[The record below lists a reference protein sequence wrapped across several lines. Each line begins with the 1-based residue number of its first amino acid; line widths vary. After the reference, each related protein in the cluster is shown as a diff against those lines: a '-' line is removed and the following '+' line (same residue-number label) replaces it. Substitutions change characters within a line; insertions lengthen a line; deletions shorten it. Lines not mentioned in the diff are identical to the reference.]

1 MAESEKNRVADDP
14 QATLD
19 IINTI
24 ERTSKKELD
33 VLLSID
39 KKLSDT
45 TGRAGGRSSGNP
57 KPDRPPAR
65 EPANEQKISPHKRRA
80 SGASTP
86 LTREERDEGLRVTR
100 RKPRHPGAVKRDQ
113 EILPHKNERQVTT
126 ATKRPQKSESKASD
140 KETTTSAT
148 VAHKPEEPTQKRRT
162 YADQVRKR
170 DGNGRFTSSADKARQ
185 KHQDDQH
192 EELVDEEKKSRTL
205 FSKLTGFLTKKDPKE
220 MEGTALDAAGAAA
233 GGSFWKAGKEAME
246 LVKNTGEM
254 LGIGK
259 DNDEK
264 TKKSLLGRVKG
275 LFGKE
280 KKKLPAAVAPAE
292 NDYTPS
298 LSKRNGAPAILRATA
313 SPTDV
318 GGFGLRNATRARA
331 TASSLD
337 VTNRN
342 VQKAAIV
349 KTEEQTQVIKE
360 GDAQIVERLDELLEK
375 SGGAKK
381 GGGLLAKLLGA
392 KIAGKLG
399 KALAGI
405 AGLWVAKFG
414 KKLFSA
420 LLAAIAAA
428 SAGFRKSL
436 PGRNPRN
443 VDIDADGRG
452 GQGKN
457 KPKKNKPSGKSK
469 GNIFKKLLTNPAVTT
484 AATAV
489 AATAATGAAVASHSG
504 ATPEEKPKKG
514 SKPKATPKTAAEA
527 AQESAEKAKASA
539 PKPGDKVSVGR
550 PITAEEGVAK
560 KAGQSVA
567 TEVAEKGAVEVAEKG
582 GVKAAAKGAA
592 KIGMR
597 SIPILGTAI
606 MTAVDAVDGY
616 SDEEAQREAFQLK
629 DGEEVTTG
637 QKASFSAANVLDMG
651 GLVSGAAGLLADGA
665 EALGMDGVADALK
678 FDTGDMA
685 KGINSAATSAKDA
698 ITNLFSDKS
707 DSKSE
712 SQTKT
717 ITDSIKEG
725 AKDTITALDSGNA
738 LLIDAINKKNGVVD
752 ANVVPQQGLGIS
764 SPAPVLINA
773 PSTDT
778 MTEGLNIGGRNA
790 KNRSFRNNNFGNL
803 EFAGQAGAV
812 LENKNSK
819 GEQRFARFNTP
830 EEGMRGLGNQLMLYA
845 TGRSKSGKRDTID
858 SILNVFA
865 PNNENNTEAY
875 KASLAKSLGVD
886 RNATLDLANPEV
898 MTKMIRSIATIEGG
912 NPQVTDEFIKKA
924 LGTYNFDKFRWEGG
938 FNDITVEM
946 ENAKRKAKGEE
957 FLKAEDLYSIGDPMT
972 GRGQVSKATS
982 TNQTPQPSEVKPQDE
997 PEQHA
1002 QAAKAVKKQEITPH
1016 NVEPEK
1022 QGSTATAA
1030 NAQPSTTA
1038 TAAPHP
1044 EEKTPQ
1050 SAEISDEKQ
1059 LEDLTKKAAANSQNG
1074 EKYNAAKLPFQDNP
1088 IVGKVL
1094 SMVGAD
1100 RVANAEGLRH
1110 QAAPGSNAI
1119 DRAIASQQNT
1129 KNSNNAVSSAPAS
1142 TPASAIA
1149 KPQTVTGV
1157 ASYSHPKEMYSVTD
1171 LQSATPAV
1179 PGAAQGNHKPGGA
1192 PAGGEVDLKMLA
1204 ALNKIAGL
1212 LEDIKK
1218 DGLSSDPTRFT
1229 SVKNSPQPAPRATIP
1244 LSVSDP
1250 TMSSLASR

>member
-1 MAESEKNRVADDP
+1 MAETEKNRVADDP
-14 QATLD
+14 QATLN

-45 TGRAGGRSSGNP
+45 SGRVGGRASGNP
-57 KPDRPPAR
+57 KPDHPPAR
-65 EPANEQKISPHKRRA
+65 EQGNEQKNTPHKRRA
-80 SGASTP
+80 SGAKTP
-86 LTREERDEGLRVTR
+86 LTREERDDGLRVSR
-100 RKPRHPGAVKRDQ
+100 RKSRQITTSQIEQKNS
-113 EILPHKNERQVTT
+113 PHKESQVTT
-126 ATKRPQKSESKASD
+126 ERKRPQKPEHKSPDTAP
-140 KETTTSAT
+140 TTTSA
-148 VAHKPEEPTQKRRT
+148 VAAKVPEASTPKPRT

-192 EELVDEEKKSRTL
+192 DELVDEEKKSRTL
-205 FSKLTGFLTKKDPKE
+205 FNKLTGFITKKDPKE

-259 DNDEK
+259 DDEDDE
-264 TKKSLLGRVKG
+264 KKSLFGKVKG
-275 LFGKE
+275 LFAKE
-280 KKKLPAAVAPAE
+280 KKKRPAAVAPADH
-292 NDYTPS
+292 DYIPS
-298 LSKRNGAPAILRATA
+298 LSKRNGAPAILRATP
-313 SPTDV
+313 SPTAV

-331 TASSLD
+331 SASSLD

-342 VQKAAIV
+342 VQKAAVV

-375 SGGAKK
+375 SGGAQK
-381 GGGLLAKLLGA
+381 GGGILGKLLGA

-428 SAGFRKSL
+428 SAGFRKSR

-457 KPKKNKPSGKSK
+457 KPKKKKPSGKSK

-504 ATPEEKPKKG
+504 ANPEEKTKKG
-514 SKPKATPKTAAEA
+514 NKPKATSKTAAEA
-527 AQESAEKAKASA
+527 AQESAEKVRASA

-567 TEVAEKGAVEVAEKG
+567 TEVAEKGAIEAAEKG
-582 GVKAAAKGAA
+582 GMKAAAKGAA

-616 SDEEAQREAFQLK
+616 SDEEAQREAFKLK

-651 GLVSGAAGLLADGA
+651 GMVSGAAGLLADGA
-665 EALGMDGVADALK
+665 KALGMDGVADALT

-698 ITNLFSDKS
+698 ITNLFSDKN

-738 LLIDAINKKNGVVD
+738 LLIDAINKKYGVVD

-773 PSTDT
+773 PSTNS

-803 EFAGQAGAV
+803 EYAGQAGAV

-865 PNNENNTEAY
+865 PKNENNTEAY

-924 LGTYNFDKFRWEGG
+924 LGTYNFEKFQWEGG
-938 FNDITVEM
+938 FNDITLEM

-957 FLKAEDLYSIGDPMT
+957 LLKAEDLFSIGDPMT
-972 GRGQVSKATS
+972 GRGQVSKATGTS
-982 TNQTPQPSEVKPQDE
+982 QAVQPAEIKPQDE

-1002 QAAKAVKKQEITPH
+1002 QAAKKKQEITPH
-1016 NVEPEK
+1016 NVQPEK
-1022 QGSTATAA
+1022 QATAV
-1030 NAQPSTTA
+1030 PVS
-1038 TAAPHP
+1038 
-1044 EEKTPQ
+1044 EESTPQ

-1059 LEDLTKKAAANSQNG
+1059 LEALTKKAAANSQNG

-1088 IVGKVL
+1088 IVGKML

-1119 DRAIASQQNT
+1119 DRAIASQQQT
-1129 KNSNNAVSSAPAS
+1129 KSSTSAAPA
-1142 TPASAIA
+1142 PAAASVSAVA

-1157 ASYSHPKEMYSVTD
+1157 ANYSHPKEMYSVTD
-1171 LQSATPAV
+1171 LQSATPAI
-1179 PGAAQGNHKPGGA
+1179 PAAAQDNRKPGGNS
-1192 PAGGEVDLKMLA
+1192 AGGEVDLKMLA

-1244 LSVSDP
+1244 LSVTDP

>member
-57 KPDRPPAR
+57 KQDQPPAR
-65 EPANEQKISPHKRRA
+65 EPGNEQKKSPHKRRA

-86 LTREERDEGLRVTR
+86 ITREEHDEGLRVSK

-113 EILPHKNERQVTT
+113 ENSPHKNVRQVAT
-126 ATKRPQKSESKASD
+126 ANKRPQKSESKASD
-140 KETTTSAT
+140 KETSSAN
-148 VAHKPEEPTQKRRT
+148 VAHKPEEPTQKQRT

-259 DNDEK
+259 DDDEK
-264 TKKSLLGRVKG
+264 KKKSLLGRVKG

-280 KKKLPAAVAPAE
+280 KKKQPAAVAPAV

-298 LSKRNGAPAILRATA
+298 LSKRNGAPAILRATP
-313 SPTDV
+313 SPTAV

-331 TASSLD
+331 SASSLD

-342 VQKAAIV
+342 VQKAAVV

-399 KALAGI
+399 KALAGM

-469 GNIFKKLLTNPAVTT
+469 GNIFKKLLMNPAVTT

-504 ATPEEKPKKG
+504 ATPEETTEKG
-514 SKPKATPKTAAEA
+514 TKPKATPKTATEA
-527 AQESAEKAKASA
+527 AKESAEKARASA

-550 PITAEEGVAK
+550 PLTAEEGVAK

-567 TEVAEKGAVEVAEKG
+567 TEVAEKGAVEAAEKG

-665 EALGMDGVADALK
+665 EALGMDSVADALK

-698 ITNLFSDKS
+698 ITNLFSDKN

-738 LLIDAINKKNGVVD
+738 LLIDAINKKYGVVD

-773 PSTDT
+773 PSTNS

-803 EFAGQAGAV
+803 EYAGQAGAV

-865 PNNENNTEAY
+865 PKNENNTEAY

-924 LGTYNFDKFRWEGG
+924 LGTYNFEKFQWEGG
-938 FNDITVEM
+938 FNDITLEM

-957 FLKAEDLYSIGDPMT
+957 LLKAEDLFSIGDPMT
-972 GRGQVSKATS
+972 GRGQVSKATGTS
-982 TNQTPQPSEVKPQDE
+982 QAVQPSEVKPQEE

-1002 QAAKAVKKQEITPH
+1002 QAAKKKQEITPH
-1016 NVEPEK
+1016 NVQPEK
-1022 QGSTATAA
+1022 QATAV
-1030 NAQPSTTA
+1030 PV
-1038 TAAPHP
+1038 P
-1044 EEKTPQ
+1044 EETMPQ
-1050 SAEISDEKQ
+1050 SAEME
-1059 LEDLTKKAAANSQNG
+1059 LEALTKKAAANSQNG

-1119 DRAIASQQNT
+1119 DRAIASKQQT
-1129 KNSNNAVSSAPAS
+1129 KSSTNAAPVPAAASVSAV
-1142 TPASAIA
+1142 A

-1157 ASYSHPKEMYSVTD
+1157 ANYSHPKEMYSVTD
-1171 LQSATPAV
+1171 LQSATPAI
-1179 PGAAQGNHKPGGA
+1179 PAAAQDNRKPGGTS
-1192 PAGGEVDLKMLA
+1192 AGGEVDLKMLA

>member
-1 MAESEKNRVADDP
+1 MAETVKNRVADDP

-45 TGRAGGRSSGNP
+45 SGRVGGRASGNP
-57 KPDRPPAR
+57 KPDHPPAR
-65 EPANEQKISPHKRRA
+65 EQGNEQKNSPHKRRA
-80 SGASTP
+80 SGAKTP
-86 LTREERDEGLRVTR
+86 LTREERDDGLRVSR
-100 RKPRHPGAVKRDQ
+100 RKSRQTTTSQIEQKNS
-113 EILPHKNERQVTT
+113 PHKESQVTT
-126 ATKRPQKSESKASD
+126 ERKHPQKPEHKSPDTAP
-140 KETTTSAT
+140 TTTSAAAKVPEAST
-148 VAHKPEEPTQKRRT
+148 PKPRT

-192 EELVDEEKKSRTL
+192 DELVDEEKKSRTI
-205 FSKLTGFLTKKDPKE
+205 FNKLTGFITKKDPKE

-259 DNDEK
+259 DDDEK
-264 TKKSLLGRVKG
+264 KKKSLLGRVKG

-313 SPTDV
+313 SPTVV

-331 TASSLD
+331 SASSLD

-342 VQKAAIV
+342 VQKAAV
-349 KTEEQTQVIKE
+349 DKTEEQTQVIKE

-420 LLAAIAAA
+420 LLAVITAA
-428 SAGFRKSL
+428 SAGFRKSR

-469 GNIFKKLLTNPAVTT
+469 GNIFKKLLTNPTVTT

-504 ATPEEKPKKG
+504 ATPEETTEKG
-514 SKPKATPKTAAEA
+514 TKPKATPKTATEA
-527 AQESAEKAKASA
+527 AKESAEKARASA

-550 PITAEEGVAK
+550 PLTAEEGVAK

-567 TEVAEKGAVEVAEKG
+567 TEVAEKGAVEAAEKG

-698 ITNLFSDKS
+698 ITNLFTDKS

-725 AKDTITALDSGNA
+725 AKDTINA
-738 LLIDAINKKNGVVD
+738 LEATSQRLIDTLKDNPLGDAEVIPLKGVGV
-752 ANVVPQQGLGIS
+752 S
-764 SPAPVLINA
+764 SPGPAVSTMQG
-773 PSTDT
+773 PSETT
-778 MTEGLNIGGRNA
+778 MTPDLNVGGRLA
-790 KNRSFRNNNFGNL
+790 KVRSFRNNNFGNIK
-803 EFAGQAGAV
+803 FANQPGAV
-812 LENKNSK
+812 LEKKNSL
-819 GEQRFARFNTP
+819 GEQTFARWNTP
-830 EEGMRGLGNQLMLYA
+830 EEGMRGTANQIMLYQ
-845 TGRSKSGKRDTID
+845 TGKSRWGKLETLDAMFD
-858 SILNVFA
+858 KFA
-865 PNNENNTEAY
+865 PSSQNNTEQY
-875 KASLAKSLGVD
+875 KRSLESQLGISRHDKVD
-886 RNATLDLANPEV
+886 WSDPN
-898 MTKMIRSIATIEGG
+898 KMRPLVRAIGTVEGG
-912 NPQVTDEFIKKA
+912 GAIQMSDADMAKA
-924 LGTYNFDKFRWEGG
+924 LGHYNFETNLWEG
-938 FNDITVEM
+938 
-946 ENAKRKAKGEE
+946 E
-957 FLKAEDLYSIGDPMT
+957 FT
-972 GRGQVSKATS
+972 
-982 TNQTPQPSEVKPQDE
+982 
-997 PEQHA
+997 A
-1002 QAAKAVKKQEITPH
+1002 QSLES
-1016 NVEPEK
+1016 N
-1022 QGSTATAA
+1022 GS
-1030 NAQPSTTA
+1030 
-1038 TAAPHP
+1038 
-1044 EEKTPQ
+1044 
-1050 SAEISDEKQ
+1050 
-1059 LEDLTKKAAANSQNG
+1059 
-1074 EKYNAAKLPFQDNP
+1074 
-1088 IVGKVL
+1088 V
-1094 SMVGAD
+1094 
-1100 RVANAEGLRH
+1100 
-1110 QAAPGSNAI
+1110 
-1119 DRAIASQQNT
+1119 
-1129 KNSNNAVSSAPAS
+1129 
-1142 TPASAIA
+1142 
-1149 KPQTVTGV
+1149 
-1157 ASYSHPKEMYSVTD
+1157 
-1171 LQSATPAV
+1171 
-1179 PGAAQGNHKPGGA
+1179 
-1192 PAGGEVDLKMLA
+1192 
-1204 ALNKIAGL
+1204 
-1212 LEDIKK
+1212 
-1218 DGLSSDPTRFT
+1218 PTRYQYI
-1229 SVKNSPQPAPRATIP
+1229 N
-1244 LSVSDP
+1244 L
-1250 TMSSLASR
+1250 